1 MARFA
6 LLFLALTTLVAA
18 ALAAKSLPIDQA
30 ANAWDGGSFRAE
42 LVPEDGGC
50 TLQGEILQDQVIDA
64 ALLPRQQAEEEEEE
78 EPATLRPV
86 DLDER
91 VASRRP
97 QSRRRSLH
105 PQEEEDQENPPEQDL
120 IIPPDQLP
128 GENYPPARARD
139 QHP

>member
-30 ANAWDGGSFRAE
+30 ANAWDGGSCRAE

-64 ALLPRQQAEEEEEE
+64 ARGQFHGEARQVGRMEAHPACGHAVKACGKILACRCPGAPR
-78 EPATLRPV
+78 
-86 DLDER
+86 
-91 VASRRP
+91 
-97 QSRRRSLH
+97 
-105 PQEEEDQENPPEQDL
+105 
-120 IIPPDQLP
+120 
-128 GENYPPARARD
+128 
-139 QHP
+139 